1 MGYFGVES
9 NRATAH
15 AAVDLSPAGWNEKI
29 GEEYSILTPKND
41 FLNSREVNTQF
52 VIR

>member
-15 AAVDLSPAGWNEKI
+15 ATVELSPAAWNEKI
-29 GEEYSILTPKND
+29 GEELIFDFDTKN
-41 FLNSREVNTQF
+41 
-52 VIR
+52 